1 MMKKTVIIVF
11 VFTLMNT
18 IVFAQS
24 KKELKKEQEQ
34 KEYQEIKTLIEGQ
47 NYEFEAEWATS
58 QSGRRINLGSNSNFL
73 RIKNDSAQIYLP
85 YFGTLTNGAA
95 AMTNDTGVEFSG
107 LIENYEMTVDD
118 KKQKISV
125 KFNTTTKNDT
135 FNFYLTF
142 FRGGNTLINLNSNF
156 RSAIKY
162 DGKTRE
168 IKTPK

>member
-1 MMKKTVIIVF
+1 
-11 VFTLMNT
+11 MN
-18 IVFAQS
+18 
-24 KKELKKEQEQ
+24 LKL
-34 KEYQEIKTLIEGQ
+34 TGQ
-47 NYEFEAEWATS
+47 QV

-125 KFNTTTKNDT
+125 T
-135 FNFYLTF
+135 FNDHNKKRYVQLLFDYF
-142 FRGGNTLINLNSNF
+142 
-156 RSAIKY
+156 
-162 DGKTRE
+162 
-168 IKTPK
+168 

>member
-1 MMKKTVIIVF
+1 MKKTIIILF
-11 VFTLMNT
+11 VCMLMNT

-34 KEYQEIKTLIEGQ
+34 KEYQEMTTLIEGQ
-47 NYEFEAEWATS
+47 SYEFEADWATS
-58 QSGRRINLGSNSNFL
+58 QSGRRINLVSNSNFL

-85 YFGTLTNGAA
+85 YFGTLTSGAA
-95 AMTNDTGVEFSG
+95 AMTNDGGVEFSG
-107 LIENYEMTVDD
+107 LIENYKMSVDD

-125 KFNTTTKNDT
+125 QFNATTKNDT
-135 FNFYLTF
+135 FNFYLTI

>member
-1 MMKKTVIIVF
+1 MMKKTTLIVF
-11 VFTLMNT
+11 VCMLINT

-34 KEYQEIKTLIEGQ
+34 KEYQKIAALIESQ
-47 NYEFEAEWATS
+47 NFEFEADWATS
-58 QSGRRINLGSNSNFL
+58 QSGRRVNLISNSNFL

-85 YFGTLTNGAA
+85 YFGTLTSGVA
-95 AMTNDTGVEFSG
+95 AMTNDGGVEFSG

-125 KFNTTTKNDT
+125 KFNATTKNDT
-135 FNFYLTF
+135 FNFYLTI
-142 FRGGNTLINLNSNF
+142 FRGGNTLTNLNSNF

-162 DGKTRE
+162 DGITRE
-168 IKTPK
+168 IKTKK